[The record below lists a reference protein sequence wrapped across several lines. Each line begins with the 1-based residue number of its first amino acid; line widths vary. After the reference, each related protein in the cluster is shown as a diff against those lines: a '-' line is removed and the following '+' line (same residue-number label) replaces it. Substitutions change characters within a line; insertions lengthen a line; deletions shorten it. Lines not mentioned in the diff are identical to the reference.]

1 MSQKDAER
9 FDPYRC
15 APTGFQSHPGDWLVY
30 PVFLSMFL
38 KSTFDA
44 LLQNRAL
51 QELKT
56 EERGGPRNDSPLPQN
71 TLALEH
77 EWPGK
82 SHRVEQWWQNP

>member
-1 MSQKDAER
+1 MIRTDALR
-9 FDPYRC
+9 LGSNRTL
-15 APTGFQSHPGDWLVY
+15 ATGWVY

>member
-1 MSQKDAER
+1 MESKFPNVLSILASCGKSKCR
-9 FDPYRC
+9 
-15 APTGFQSHPGDWLVY
+15 ALLATGWVY
-30 PVFLSMFL
+30 SVLLSMFL

-51 QELKT
+51 QEIQT
-56 EERGGPRNDSPLPQN
+56 EEVEGPGNDSPLPQN

-82 SHRVEQWWQNP
+82 SHRVEQ